1 MQVIIDTY
9 EPKYFQEN
17 IEDSKVEP
25 LKAGDFHLIFEGGRK
40 IVIERKTWD
49 DAYNSWMSKRLEIQV
64 SNMIEAFDEYILLIE
79 GNKSGSRLFRGRKY
93 NQLEGLQTF
102 LNRMS
107 LEVIPVVYT
116 SSKKKTVDYFHY
128 LNKRIDSGDYKTLV
142 RKTKI
147 MKSSRNVYHNILS
160 LIPGITIDRS
170 KSLYN
175 HFNSLDDFVKNIHK
189 AKEVDEKK
197 RWHNQVDKIEAFMS
211 EEWEGNTEREIIF
224 DNTS

>member
-1 MQVIIDTY
+1 MV
-9 EPKYFQEN
+9 
-17 IEDSKVEP
+17 
-25 LKAGDFHLIFEGGRK
+25 
-40 IVIERKTWD
+40 
-49 DAYNSWMSKRLEIQV
+49 
-64 SNMIEAFDEYILLIE
+64 EAFDEYILLIE
-79 GNKSGSRLFRGRKY
+79 GNKSGSRLFRSRKY

-147 MKSSRNVYHNILS
+147 MKSSRNVYHNMLS
-160 LIPGITIDRS
+160 LIPGITIDGS

-175 HFNSLDDFVKNIHK
+175 HFNSLDDFVKNVQK

-197 RWHNQVDKIEAFMS
+197 RWHNQVEKIEAFMIK
-211 EEWEGNTEREIIF
+211 EWGENTEREIIF
-224 DNTS
+224 DGSS